1 MCLGTKGH
9 TDFDLGESVVL
20 MFFESLKDTN
30 CYVYFDNFSTCP
42 RLMTQ
47 LLESAIYVKKSDTKP

>member
-9 TDFDLGESVVL
+9 TDCGLGESVVL

-30 CYVYFDNFSTCP
+30 CYVYFDNVSTSP

-47 LLESAIYVKKSDTKP
+47 LLESAIYVKK